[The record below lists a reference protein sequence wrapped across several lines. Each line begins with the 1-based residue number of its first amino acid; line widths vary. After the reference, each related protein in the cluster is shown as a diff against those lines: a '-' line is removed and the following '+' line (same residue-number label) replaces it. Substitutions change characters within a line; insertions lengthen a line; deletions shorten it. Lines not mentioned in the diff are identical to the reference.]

1 MLGEELYNNSF
12 VTFENLAFEM
22 YSRQYHPN
30 IKNVLV
36 DDLRFKLFFQREGK
50 ISRYNSKCL

>member
-12 VTFENLAFEM
+12 VTFQNLAFEM
-22 YSRQYHPN
+22 YSRRHHPN
-30 IKNVLV
+30 IKNLPI
-36 DDLRFKLFFQREGK
+36 DDLRFKLIFQREGK